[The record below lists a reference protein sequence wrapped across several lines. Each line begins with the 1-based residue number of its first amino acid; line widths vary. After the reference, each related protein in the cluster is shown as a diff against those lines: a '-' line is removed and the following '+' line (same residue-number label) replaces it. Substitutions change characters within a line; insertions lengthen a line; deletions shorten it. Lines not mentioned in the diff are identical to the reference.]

1 VNAEGLAC
9 VSCGEALVV
18 GRAMAACKAC
28 RDTLCNACGP
38 FSAGMGV
45 SDKGFCKCGK
55 PPKGYTVPRPGHACS
70 VCGAALAV
78 GSTMA
83 ACKACGDTL
92 CRGCGHP
99 SAFSAAQPQVGPQ
112 ENNKRVIKRRKL
124 TVEGLE
130 TFGRFTVCLFVLV
143 RVILLL
149 NPAVA
154 AARLGRSL
162 SPSLSLSCVASLPHR
177 RHSAKRPAAAPP
189 PCTPFARTST
199 STTRPPATAA
209 AAAARSGSARAE
221 RRSKSTPFPKVSS
234 TCTSSRCRPKATSKH
249 PLLELPW
256 PNQAHLPL
264 SRKLEYS

>member
-1 VNAEGLAC
+1 MNAEGLAC

-162 SPSLSLSCVASLPHR
+162 SPSLSLLCGISRTGAPRPKGPPRLPLPV
-177 RHSAKRPAAAPP
+177 RHSR
-189 PCTPFARTST
+189 
-199 STTRPPATAA
+199 
-209 AAAARSGSARAE
+209 G
-221 RRSKSTPFPKVSS
+221 
-234 TCTSSRCRPKATSKH
+234 
-249 PLLELPW
+249 
-256 PNQAHLPL
+256 QAHRPL
-264 SRKLEYS
+264 VRRQQRQQRRRGAALRVRNDAQSLLRSQR